1 MSTMATPSPIATV
14 DRPTRR
20 WQIAWGV
27 LLIVLGFLA
36 VLMPAVAA
44 LATALVF
51 AWLLIL
57 AGACELANAM
67 QTRRAKGFGW
77 KLFAGLLTLALG
89 IAIAVGPLAG
99 VATLALLVGGFL
111 LVSGVTRAMLAWR
124 LRPAPGWGWV
134 MFDGVLSIVLS
145 ILILVGWPATSL
157 AIIGLL
163 TGFSLLSAGFWR
175 IALARTNAPEVS
187 TARSQVGR

>member
-1 MSTMATPSPIATV
+1 MSTTTTSSSASSLP
-14 DRPTRR
+14 DRPRR
-20 WQIAWGV
+20 GWQIAWGV
-27 LLIVLGFLA
+27 LLMVLGVLA

-51 AWLLIL
+51 AWILII
-57 AGACELANAM
+57 AGACEIANAI

-77 KLFAGLLTLALG
+77 KLVAGLLTLILG
-89 IAIAVGPLAG
+89 IAIAAGPLAG

-124 LRPAPGWGWV
+124 LRPGRGWGWV
-134 MFDGVLSIVLS
+134 MFNGVLSILLA
-145 ILILVGWPATSL
+145 ILIIVGWPGSSL

-175 IALARTNAPEVS
+175 LALAPGAGPELS
-187 TARSQVGR
+187 AGRA

>member
-1 MSTMATPSPIATV
+1 MSTSTTATTSIPTS
-14 DRPTRR
+14 DRPSRG

-57 AGACELANAM
+57 AGACEIANSI

-77 KLFAGLLTLALG
+77 KLFAGLLTLVLG

-111 LVSGVTRAMLAWR
+111 LVSGVT
-124 LRPAPGWGWV
+124 
-134 MFDGVLSIVLS
+134 
-145 ILILVGWPATSL
+145 
-157 AIIGLL
+157 
-163 TGFSLLSAGFWR
+163 
-175 IALARTNAPEVS
+175 
-187 TARSQVGR
+187 